1 VSRDNVQPTRD
12 TLQDVVQPEALRRS
26 AEKKPY
32 VPRRLPLDGSRVKKL
47 LNMSPA
53 GGLTRDEAQ
62 AAALKA
68 KEREL
73 KSPGKKPRR
82 PASIKELK
90 AKIKLTDAKAIPV
103 NDPGMDKLKGISAR
117 MRPKK
122 ATEAAA
128 AAKAIPALP
137 AAAAAAQAVPVQVL
151 ADVAIAAARVIG
163 IAAGDAVPVAE
174 GKPPRGPLAA
184 YKGSAL
190 FPAAAGAEKKLKKKR
205 IIPGISP
212 VLREGADGVNPEDM
226 VYYEGQG
233 EGQDQCQDVDQGE
246 GGEEEYEDADEY
258 VDDEGAYEEGENEG
272 GSPGSTGSFGGFIP
286 AGGQAG
292 SGRSTPGGPGDGRVS
307 LPAGFRRAAPG
318 TKGAVTARDA
328 IASGMVAAGMIA
340 TDAGVDSGLL
350 ESDGADL
357 SGTAGK
363 GLRAGLRAARK
374 HAAENSAAVARR
386 AVGSSARGSKGPNSK
401 PSNRYAGGGG
411 FRTGGAGSGPGLGRS
426 KSLPTSGGVRAAAQ
440 QQQQQQHAGRPPAG
454 GSTRLANTTVD
465 QPSGS
470 SRDRLQNVYA
480 AGDAA
485 FHGAAEPADADEYVK
500 MYSRTSLER
509 VLKEVAAMG
518 GLDKFV
524 DSENED
530 EDGDVNVTAED
541 MEQIINLVKMK
552 RRERAGTMERGRK
565 KTGGGLV
572 GKMAE
577 NMIGSGANSDADSAA
592 TSDAEEDG
600 RVSSALKEK
609 REKFAEEVVKNI
621 ERQLGGSEDEES
633 PSKPTAQGGAPA
645 PAPPPPPP
653 GGKLPGA
660 PPPPPPPPPPG
671 GRLPGV
677 PPPPPPPPGGRLPGA
692 PPPPPPPPPGGKL
705 PGAPPPPPPPPPGGK
720 LPGAPPPPPPPP
732 GGKLPGAP
740 PPPPPPPGG
749 RIPGAPPPPPPPPG
763 GRIPGAPPPPP
774 GGGPP
779 PPPPP
784 PGSLGIASIVA
795 AQKVAKAVR
804 KLKMLHWDKLQ
815 PHSVQ
820 GTVWEDAGTVDGLD
834 LGELDSL
841 FALED
846 PNAKKKKKPVDDGKP
861 KAVSLIDSKRSLN
874 ISIQLAGIRMPFKD
888 IKRALLSMDDTV
900 LGLDQLNILTL
911 CVPTM
916 DEVKLLKNYPGD
928 KTMLATVEQYFL
940 QVMAIPRLA
949 QRISSLVFKN
959 SAHANMQKVNSD
971 YQLVSKAAN
980 DLKHCKHFVT
990 VLEGIL
996 AVGNHLNGG
1005 TYRGQARGFR
1015 LETLLR
1021 LTDVKAVDRKT
1032 SLLHFVVKE
1041 LQKTSP
1047 GVEFLSTELES
1058 VKLAASL
1065 HLDGTKEALGQI
1077 VSGLKQVND
1086 EVLKA
1091 AGADPEQDTET
1102 STEETHDRFRDVMIP
1117 FADSADAHVV
1127 DAKRLATSADDAM
1140 KGVTEFFGEPFK
1152 ADNAGR
1158 IFRLVADFLVTFDK
1172 VQTDMKTAAEREAAA
1187 KRREESLKMRKSKSV
1202 ALLKKDGA
1210 PGSATDTP
1218 SDSPPGARS
1227 KPRAPGG
1234 EPIDLVAAM
1243 HNELK
1248 AKAPRHESE
1257 ESPGSKMRRMKELGL
1272 TSTSQLLEYD
1282 AASPATKKSL
1292 TVNTKSKSP
1301 RGSHRKSS
1309 SVEGLPTVAE
1319 GGTPTSTPR
1328 KGQTDGESL
1337 SGRDSPTSPFRSP
1350 KEGGREPRSPFKDE
1364 DMARDLEQEGPWDVA
1379 AVAAVAKD
1387 DGRDEVIGGPH
1398 SNATPPVG
1406 GGPPPPPPPP
1416 PPGLLQMG
1424 VPPPPPRAAGGPPP
1438 PPPPPPPGMISM
1450 GVPPPPPPPPAPKA
1464 GGPPPPPPPP
1474 PPGMIS
1480 MGVPPPPPPPP
1491 APKAGGPPP
1500 PPPPP
1505 PPGMISMGV
1514 PPPPPPPAPAAG
1526 GPPPPPPPPPPG
1538 LLSMGVPPP
1547 PPPPPIARKK
1557 SAQELGANAL
1567 AAELKKKRQK

>member
-1 VSRDNVQPTRD
+1 MT
-12 TLQDVVQPEALRRS
+12 
-26 AEKKPY
+26 
-32 VPRRLPLDGSRVKKL
+32 
-47 LNMSPA
+47 PA

-103 NDPGMDKLKGISAR
+103 NVNDPGLDRLKGISAR

-137 AAAAAAQAVPVQVL
+137 AAAAAQAVPVQVL

-163 IAAGDAVPVAE
+163 IAAGDAVPIAE
-174 GKPPRGPLAA
+174 GKPPRGPLAE

-233 EGQDQCQDVDQGE
+233 EGQDQGQDVDQGE

-328 IASGMVAAGMIA
+328 IASGMVAAGMVA

-386 AVGSSARGSKGPNSK
+386 AVGSSARGPKGPNSK

-426 KSLPTSGGVRAAAQ
+426 KSLPTSGGVRAAAQQ

-645 PAPPPPPP
+645 P
-653 GGKLPGA
+653 
-660 PPPPPPPPPPG
+660 
-671 GRLPGV
+671 
-677 PPPPPPPPGGRLPGA
+677 
-692 PPPPPPPPPGGKL
+692 PPPPPPPGGKL
-705 PGAPPPPPPPPPGGK
+705 PGAPRRRRRRLEAGCREYLPRRLPLRAGGFPA
-720 LPGAPPPPPPPP
+720 LP
-732 GGKLPGAP
+732 
-740 PPPPPPPGG
+740 
-749 RIPGAPPPPPPPPG
+749 R
-763 GRIPGAPPPPP
+763 R
-774 GGGPP
+774 
-779 PPPPP
+779 
-784 PGSLGIASIVA
+784 
-795 AQKVAKAVR
+795 R
-804 KLKMLHWDKLQ
+804 
-815 PHSVQ
+815 
-820 GTVWEDAGTVDGLD
+820 
-834 LGELDSL
+834 
-841 FALED
+841 
-846 PNAKKKKKPVDDGKP
+846 
-861 KAVSLIDSKRSLN
+861 R
-874 ISIQLAGIRMPFKD
+874 
-888 IKRALLSMDDTV
+888 LL
-900 LGLDQLNILTL
+900 
-911 CVPTM
+911 
-916 DEVKLLKNYPGD
+916 
-928 KTMLATVEQYFL
+928 L
-940 QVMAIPRLA
+940 QVGNFQAHRRRLLLPL
-949 QRISSLVFKN
+949 R
-959 SAHANMQKVNSD
+959 
-971 YQLVSKAAN
+971 
-980 DLKHCKHFVT
+980 
-990 VLEGIL
+990 
-996 AVGNHLNGG
+996 VGSFQGHP
-1005 TYRGQARGFR
+1005 A
-1015 LETLLR
+1015 
-1021 LTDVKAVDRKT
+1021 
-1032 SLLHFVVKE
+1032 
-1041 LQKTSP
+1041 
-1047 GVEFLSTELES
+1047 
-1058 VKLAASL
+1058 
-1065 HLDGTKEALGQI
+1065 
-1077 VSGLKQVND
+1077 
-1086 EVLKA
+1086 
-1091 AGADPEQDTET
+1091 
-1102 STEETHDRFRDVMIP
+1102 
-1117 FADSADAHVV
+1117 
-1127 DAKRLATSADDAM
+1127 
-1140 KGVTEFFGEPFK
+1140 
-1152 ADNAGR
+1152 
-1158 IFRLVADFLVTFDK
+1158 
-1172 VQTDMKTAAEREAAA
+1172 
-1187 KRREESLKMRKSKSV
+1187 
-1202 ALLKKDGA
+1202 
-1210 PGSATDTP
+1210 
-1218 SDSPPGARS
+1218 
-1227 KPRAPGG
+1227 
-1234 EPIDLVAAM
+1234 
-1243 HNELK
+1243 
-1248 AKAPRHESE
+1248 
-1257 ESPGSKMRRMKELGL
+1257 
-1272 TSTSQLLEYD
+1272 
-1282 AASPATKKSL
+1282 AASPPAGWEAPGRAPAPS
-1292 TVNTKSKSP
+1292 
-1301 RGSHRKSS
+1301 
-1309 SVEGLPTVAE
+1309 AA
-1319 GGTPTSTPR
+1319 
-1328 KGQTDGESL
+1328 
-1337 SGRDSPTSPFRSP
+1337 SGRADPRRTSPAASSTGRADPRRAAASSRRGP
-1350 KEGGREPRSPFKDE
+1350 TAAAAASRLARHRLHRRRAESGQSGAQAQDAPLGQAAAAQRAGDGVGGRGYRGRARPRR
-1364 DMARDLEQEGPWDVA
+1364 ARL
-1379 AVAAVAKD
+1379 
-1387 DGRDEVIGGPH
+1387 
-1398 SNATPPVG
+1398 S
-1406 GGPPPPPPPP
+1406 
-1416 PPGLLQMG
+1416 L
-1424 VPPPPPRAAGGPPP
+1424 RARRSQREEEEEAGG
-1438 PPPPPPPGMISM
+1438 
-1450 GVPPPPPPPPAPKA
+1450 
-1464 GGPPPPPPPP
+1464 
-1474 PPGMIS
+1474 
-1480 MGVPPPPPPPP
+1480 
-1491 APKAGGPPP
+1491 
-1500 PPPPP
+1500 
-1505 PPGMISMGV
+1505 
-1514 PPPPPPPAPAAG
+1514 
-1526 GPPPPPPPPPPG
+1526 
-1538 LLSMGVPPP
+1538 
-1547 PPPPPIARKK
+1547 R
-1557 SAQELGANAL
+1557 
-1567 AAELKKKRQK
+1567 R

>member
-1 VSRDNVQPTRD
+1 MT
-12 TLQDVVQPEALRRS
+12 
-26 AEKKPY
+26 
-32 VPRRLPLDGSRVKKL
+32 
-47 LNMSPA
+47 PA

-103 NDPGMDKLKGISAR
+103 NVNDPGLDRLKGISAR
-117 MRPKK
+117 MRPKT

-137 AAAAAAQAVPVQVL
+137 AAAAAQAVPVQVL

-163 IAAGDAVPVAE
+163 IAAGDAVPIAE

-212 VLREGADGVNPEDM
+212 VLRDGADGVNPEDM

-233 EGQDQCQDVDQGE
+233 EGQDQGQDVDQGE

-328 IASGMVAAGMIA
+328 IASGMVAAGMVA

-386 AVGSSARGSKGPNSK
+386 AVGASARGPKGPNSK

-645 PAPPPPPP
+645 P
-653 GGKLPGA
+653 
-660 PPPPPPPPPPG
+660 
-671 GRLPGV
+671 
-677 PPPPPPPPGGRLPGA
+677 
-692 PPPPPPPPPGGKL
+692 PPPPPPPGGKL
-705 PGAPPPPPPPPPGGK
+705 PGAP
-720 LPGAPPPPPPPP
+720 
-732 GGKLPGAP
+732 
-740 PPPPPPPGG
+740 
-749 RIPGAPPPPPPPPG
+749 
-763 GRIPGAPPPPP
+763 
-774 GGGPP
+774 
-779 PPPPP
+779 
-784 PGSLGIASIVA
+784 
-795 AQKVAKAVR
+795 
-804 KLKMLHWDKLQ
+804 
-815 PHSVQ
+815 
-820 GTVWEDAGTVDGLD
+820 
-834 LGELDSL
+834 
-841 FALED
+841 
-846 PNAKKKKKPVDDGKP
+846 
-861 KAVSLIDSKRSLN
+861 
-874 ISIQLAGIRMPFKD
+874 
-888 IKRALLSMDDTV
+888 
-900 LGLDQLNILTL
+900 
-911 CVPTM
+911 
-916 DEVKLLKNYPGD
+916 
-928 KTMLATVEQYFL
+928 
-940 QVMAIPRLA
+940 
-949 QRISSLVFKN
+949 
-959 SAHANMQKVNSD
+959 
-971 YQLVSKAAN
+971 
-980 DLKHCKHFVT
+980 
-990 VLEGIL
+990 
-996 AVGNHLNGG
+996 
-1005 TYRGQARGFR
+1005 
-1015 LETLLR
+1015 
-1021 LTDVKAVDRKT
+1021 
-1032 SLLHFVVKE
+1032 
-1041 LQKTSP
+1041 
-1047 GVEFLSTELES
+1047 
-1058 VKLAASL
+1058 
-1065 HLDGTKEALGQI
+1065 
-1077 VSGLKQVND
+1077 
-1086 EVLKA
+1086 
-1091 AGADPEQDTET
+1091 
-1102 STEETHDRFRDVMIP
+1102 
-1117 FADSADAHVV
+1117 
-1127 DAKRLATSADDAM
+1127 
-1140 KGVTEFFGEPFK
+1140 
-1152 ADNAGR
+1152 
-1158 IFRLVADFLVTFDK
+1158 
-1172 VQTDMKTAAEREAAA
+1172 AAA
-1187 KRREESLKMRKSKSV
+1187 
-1202 ALLKKDGA
+1202 
-1210 PGSATDTP
+1210 
-1218 SDSPPGARS
+1218 
-1227 KPRAPGG
+1227 
-1234 EPIDLVAAM
+1234 AA
-1243 HNELK
+1243 
-1248 AKAPRHESE
+1248 AWR
-1257 ESPGSKMRRMKELGL
+1257 
-1272 TSTSQLLEYD
+1272 
-1282 AASPATKKSL
+1282 
-1292 TVNTKSKSP
+1292 
-1301 RGSHRKSS
+1301 
-1309 SVEGLPTVAE
+1309 
-1319 GGTPTSTPR
+1319 
-1328 KGQTDGESL
+1328 
-1337 SGRDSPTSPFRSP
+1337 
-1350 KEGGREPRSPFKDE
+1350 
-1364 DMARDLEQEGPWDVA
+1364 
-1379 AVAAVAKD
+1379 
-1387 DGRDEVIGGPH
+1387 
-1398 SNATPPVG
+1398 
-1406 GGPPPPPPPP
+1406 
-1416 PPGLLQMG
+1416 
-1424 VPPPPPRAAGGPPP
+1424 
-1438 PPPPPPPGMISM
+1438 
-1450 GVPPPPPPPPAPKA
+1450 
-1464 GGPPPPPPPP
+1464 
-1474 PPGMIS
+1474 
-1480 MGVPPPPPPPP
+1480 
-1491 APKAGGPPP
+1491 
-1500 PPPPP
+1500 
-1505 PPGMISMGV
+1505 
-1514 PPPPPPPAPAAG
+1514 PAAG
-1526 GPPPPPPPPPPG
+1526 STSRRRLPLRAGGFPALPRRRRLLLQVGNFQAHRRRRLLPLRVGSFQGHRRRHLPPRRVGSSRARPRLLRRLRAGGSPAHLPRRLLHRAGGSPARRRLLPAGAHRRRRRLPARSASPPSSPRRKWPKRCASSRCSTGTSCSRTACRGRCGRTRVPWTG
-1538 LLSMGVPPP
+1538 STSASSTLSSRSKIPTRRRRRSRWTTVSRRRCP
-1547 PPPPPIARKK
+1547 
-1557 SAQELGANAL
+1557 
-1567 AAELKKKRQK
+1567 